1 MRFKRRE
8 TRWTLIRHAAVKA
21 PPGIILGRLDVEA
34 DLSDRIALDLLAAC
48 LPAGSVRLT
57 SPLARARMTAAAL
70 LPAGA
75 ELAGAEL
82 IEEPDLTEQHFGDW
96 QGMTHDEVAAHD
108 PLGAAAFWKAPMRN
122 APPGG
127 ESFADCCARVGA
139 ALARLSARWP
149 GRDVV
154 AVVHDGVIRA
164 ALRAALDCAPEN
176 VQSFRFDYLSATRLD
191 YCPLDADS
199 AVWRIAG
206 VNRAA

>member
-1 MRFKRRE
+1 MSIE

-21 PPGIILGRLDVEA
+21 PPGVILGRLDVEA
-34 DLSDRIALDLLAAC
+34 DLSDPVALNLLAAC
-48 LPAGSVRLT
+48 LPAEAVRLT
-57 SPLARARMTAAAL
+57 SPLARARMTAMAL
-70 LPAGA
+70 LPP
-75 ELAGAEL
+75 EAEL
-82 IEEPDLTEQHFGDW
+82 IEEPDLAEQDFGDW
-96 QGMTHDEVAAHD
+96 QGMTHDEVAAQD

-122 APPGG
+122 PPPGG
-127 ESFADCCARVGA
+127 ESFAAMCDRVGD

-164 ALRAALDCAPEN
+164 ALRAALDCAPES

-191 YCPLDADS
+191 YCPLDDGGA
-199 AVWRIAG
+199 AWRIAG

>member
-1 MRFKRRE
+1 MQIERRE

-34 DLSDRIALDLLAAC
+34 DLSDRVALNLLAAC
-48 LPAGSVRLT
+48 LPADSVRLT
-57 SPLARARMTAAAL
+57 SPLTRARMTAAAL
-70 LPAGA
+70 LPPGGA
-75 ELAGAEL
+75 L

-108 PLGAAAFWKAPMRN
+108 PLGAATFWKAPMRN
-122 APPGG
+122 RPPGG
-127 ESFADCCARVGA
+127 ESFADCCARVGG

-191 YCPLDADS
+191 YCPLDADN

>member
-1 MRFKRRE
+1 MSIE

-21 PPGIILGRLDVEA
+21 PPGVILGRLDVEA
-34 DLSDRIALDLLAAC
+34 DLSDRVALNLLAAC
-48 LPAGSVRLT
+48 LPADAVRLT

-70 LPAGA
+70 APPGAG
-75 ELAGAEL
+75 L
-82 IEEPDLTEQHFGDW
+82 IEDPDLTEQDFGDW
-96 QGMTHDEVAAHD
+96 QGMTHDEVAARD
-108 PLGAAAFWKAPMRN
+108 PLEASAFWKAPMRN
-122 APPGG
+122 PPPGG
-127 ESFADCCARVGA
+127 EGFAAMCDRVGG

-164 ALRAALDCAPEN
+164 ALRAALECAPES

-191 YCPLDADS
+191 YCPLGGGGA
-199 AVWRIAG
+199 AWRIAG

>member
-1 MRFKRRE
+1 MRCESRD

-21 PPGIILGRLDVEA
+21 PPGVILGRLDVEA
-34 DLSDRIALDLLAAC
+34 DLSDRVAIDLLAAC
-48 LPAGSVRLT
+48 LPIDAVRLT
-57 SPLARARMTAAAL
+57 SPLARARMTAVAL
-70 LPAGA
+70 LPPGA
-75 ELAGAEL
+75 DL

-108 PLGAAAFWKAPMRN
+108 PHGAAAFWKAPMRN
-122 APPGG
+122 PPPGG

-191 YCPLDADS
+191 YCPLDAG
-199 AVWRIAG
+199 AAAWRVAG